1 MGNAVKQMIPRYLVN
16 FDSNELEK
24 RHIDLLVIGS
34 GIAGITAAL
43 QFCQQF
49 SVALV
54 TKSELKES
62 STWYAQGGIATVMSK
77 KDSPELHFEDTM
89 QAGAGLCEPEAV
101 RVLVTEGPKRIEELM
116 QLGAHFDRTSAD
128 EIQLS
133 REGGHSLPRIIHSG
147 DATGS
152 EVEKTLITA
161 AKKCPQ
167 ISIEENAFAIDLITH
182 EGNCIGGIVL
192 PAGADKPVLFLARA
206 VVLATGGLGQVFGV
220 TTNPSI
226 ATGDGI
232 AMAFRAGADVSDMEF
247 IQFHPTALDISESPR
262 FLITEALRGFGAY
275 LRDCS
280 GNRFM
285 LGAHP
290 QEELAPRYAVVRE
303 MMKAMERCDEE
314 HVYLDA
320 TGLSED
326 KLIKRFPHIYEHCK
340 EFGYDLSKDLVP
352 VSPAAHYLMGGVKT
366 DTFGRTNIPGL
377 FASGEVACTGV
388 HGANRLASNSLL
400 EGLVFSKRMQIEL
413 QETLEAET
421 DEPQVAELG
430 FEMERLKGSADI
442 KAERKA
448 LTRTMFKDA
457 GVTRSRSSLE
467 RARTALLNAGTI
479 LKQEYRSI
487 EAYELQNMI
496 TVAFLIVKAALMRE
510 ESRGTHYREDFP
522 EVDDENWSKHIVLK
536 LESGE

>member
-1 MGNAVKQMIPRYLVN
+1 MIPRYLVN
-16 FDSNELEK
+16 FDARELEK
-24 RHIDLLVIGS
+24 RHFDLLVIGS
-34 GIAGITAAL
+34 GIAGLTAAL
-43 QFCQQF
+43 QFCKQF

-54 TKSELKES
+54 TKNELKES

-77 KDSPELHFEDTM
+77 DDSPMLHFEDTLE
-89 QAGAGLCEPEAV
+89 AGAGLCDPEAV
-101 RVLVTEGPKRIEELM
+101 RVLVTEGPKRIHELM
-116 QLGAHFDRTSAD
+116 DLGAHFDRAAGD

-152 EVEKTLITA
+152 EVEKTLIEA
-161 AKKCPQ
+161 AKKCPR
-167 ISIEENAFAIDLITH
+167 ISIEENAFAIDLITDKS
-182 EGNCIGGIVL
+182 GCIGGIVL
-192 PAGADKPVLFLARA
+192 PSEADKPVIFLARA
-206 VVLATGGLGQVFGV
+206 VVLATGGLGQIFGV

-232 AMAFRAGADVSDMEF
+232 AMAFRAGAEVSDMEF

-280 GNRFM
+280 GERFM

-303 MMKAMERCDEE
+303 MMKAMERCNES

-320 TGLSED
+320 TGHSRDE
-326 KLIKRFPHIYEHCK
+326 LIKEFPHIYEHCK

-352 VSPAAHYLMGGVKT
+352 VAPAAHYLMGGVKT
-366 DTFGRTNIPGL
+366 DTLGRTSIPGL

-400 EGLVFSKRMQIEL
+400 EGLVFSRRMQKEL
-413 QETLEAET
+413 QKTLDRETNGFDGDDLHYEAKKSDGHTET
-421 DEPQVAELG
+421 QP
-430 FEMERLKGSADI
+430 
-442 KAERKA
+442 ERKA

-457 GVTRSRSSLE
+457 GVRRSGSSLE
-467 RARTALLNAGTI
+467 HARSLLLREGRI
-479 LKQEYRSI
+479 LEEQYDSAEG
-487 EAYELQNMI
+487 YELQNMI
-496 TVAFLIVKAALMRE
+496 TVAYLIVKAALMRA
-510 ESRGTHYREDFP
+510 ESRGTHFREDFP
-522 EVDDENWSKHIVLK
+522 DVDDKNWRKHIVLK
-536 LESGE
+536 LKSGE